1 MLIDIDLNILDSVAR
16 AASDIADDVSGTS
29 RSVNSASEN
38 VNAAW
43 RSDTSQIYVREIEGV
58 AVNLESISR
67 ELRQLSNV
75 VRNYAARMR
84 QLERENSALFGGR
97 SGGGGGGGGGHS
109 F

>member
-16 AASDIADDVSGTS
+16 AAGQISDDVNATS
-29 RSVNSASEN
+29 KRVVSTSEGI
-38 VNAAW
+38 NAIW
-43 RSDTSQIYVREIEGV
+43 KSDTSGIYAREIEGV
-58 AVNLESISR
+58 ARNLDQISN

-75 VRNYAARMR
+75 VRNYASRMR

>member
-58 AVNLESISR
+58 VRALVEGKVRIGLELFEFDALLLCQR
-67 ELRQLSNV
+67 VVCRQIYIGLALEEVLHGQV
-75 VRNYAARMR
+75 VF
-84 QLERENSALFGGR
+84 L
-97 SGGGGGGGGGHS
+97 
-109 F
+109 